1 MELTL
6 GYRVDGQAITTAG
19 AENPHIFIDGISG
32 SGKSFAL
39 KRLAEEA
46 VRKGALVIAFDYT
59 GDFAA
64 YSPPDGVPCQ
74 RMDVIGEELRINPL
88 SPASGAPALVR
99 AQRLV
104 HLLLAGYRLGNR
116 ACMDLLDAACQYLES
131 CSGIPNIACLVEYIE
146 ENCPLTRGLE
156 SALEPLK
163 GLSHLIIS
171 GPEEI
176 SIDLESPGLLIL
188 DFGQVEF
195 GWMRQLM
202 AELLLRVIW
211 DSRTS
216 AAGDARHPLVLL
228 LDECQNLNWRQ
239 DGMPVRILREG
250 RKFGIGGWFASQWVE
265 NERAKAA
272 LRQASVQ
279 MHFRQDPDAA
289 AKLARTMSINVPEKR
304 EQYSRLIRSLREGAF
319 ITGNFCGGICVG
331 RMPVSF

>member
-6 GYRVDGQAITTAG
+6 GYRGDGQAITTAG

-46 VRKGALVIAFDYT
+46 VQKGALVIAFDYT
-59 GDFAA
+59 SDFAA
-64 YSPPDGVPCQ
+64 YLPPDGVPCQ
-74 RMDVIGEELRINPL
+74 RMDVIGGELRINPL
-88 SPASGAPALVR
+88 APTPGAPEFVR

-104 HLLLAGYRLGNR
+104 NLLLAGYRLGNR
-116 ACMDLLDAACQYLES
+116 ACMDLLDAACQYLEF
-131 CSGIPNIACLVEYIE
+131 CPGIPNIACLVEYIE
-146 ENCPLTRGLE
+146 EVCCPLTKGLE

-163 GLSHLIIS
+163 GLSHLITS
-171 GPEEI
+171 GLEEI
-176 SIDLESPGLLIL
+176 SIDMDSPGFLIL
-188 DFGQVEF
+188 DFGQVES

-202 AELLLRVIW
+202 VELLLRVIW

-216 AAGDARHPLVLL
+216 AVTDDWHQLILL

-250 RKFGIGGWFASQWVE
+250 RKFEIGGWFASQWVE

-279 MHFRQDPDAA
+279 MHFRQDQDTAT
-289 AKLARTMSINVPEKR
+289 KLARAMAMTDPEKR
-304 EQYSRLIRSLREGAF
+304 ERYTRLIRSLRKGFF
-319 ITGNFCGGICVG
+319 ITGNPCGGICIG
-331 RMPVSF
+331 HVSE